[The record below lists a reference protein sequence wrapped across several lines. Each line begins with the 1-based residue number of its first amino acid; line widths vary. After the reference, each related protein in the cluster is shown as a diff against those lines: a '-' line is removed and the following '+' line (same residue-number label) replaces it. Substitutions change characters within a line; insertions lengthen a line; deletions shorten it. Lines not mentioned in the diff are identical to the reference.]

1 MQNVTVTTSSE
12 EKDEEID
19 LMQIIGK
26 LWKAKKLIIAFM
38 LLFMI
43 LGTIIAIFSDKEYT
57 ATTVMVPQK
66 ENKNSGSLGGL
77 AAMAGITLGS
87 GSNEAIPLSSY
98 SKIIESVPFKKKLV
112 QPLLPSLLF
121 LKQ

>member
-43 LGTIIAIFSDKEYT
+43 LGTIIAIFSDKE
-57 ATTVMVPQK
+57 
-66 ENKNSGSLGGL
+66 
-77 AAMAGITLGS
+77 
-87 GSNEAIPLSSY
+87 
-98 SKIIESVPFKKKLV
+98 
-112 QPLLPSLLF
+112 
-121 LKQ
+121 